1 MSQKFDG
8 NSGKRPQAEARRH
21 VYRSLLCLMDD
32 YGDAIVGDID
42 DPFDLRRLDK
52 ATDAVRKELKK
63 KSEY

>member
-1 MSQKFDG
+1 
-8 NSGKRPQAEARRH
+8 
-21 VYRSLLCLMDD
+21 MDD